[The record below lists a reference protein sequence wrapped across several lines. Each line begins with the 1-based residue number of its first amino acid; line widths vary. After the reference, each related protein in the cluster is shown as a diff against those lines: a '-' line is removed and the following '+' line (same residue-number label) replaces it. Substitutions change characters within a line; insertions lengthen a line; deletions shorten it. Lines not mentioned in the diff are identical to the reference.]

1 MTVPAIIFLSLLGIV
16 VLISLWQ
23 FGVWFYEIHDK
34 NTKYKAATGQAQ
46 RSGKPMLVI
55 GGPWGGKQ
63 YRHWINKPAHG
74 GGDVCVDIDP
84 NAIQGHPC
92 GCIASVTHIPFRDKT
107 FGAAFASHLL
117 EHLPNSRN
125 AMMAMSELY
134 RVADEVFICYPSKQ
148 SIGGW
153 ITKGHHLWI
162 NQKGDT
168 TTFEERDGSRKT
180 EEYRRKRS

>member
-1 MTVPAIIFLSLLGIV
+1 MTALTVVLLALLGV
-16 VLISLWQ
+16 VVVIALWQ
-23 FGVWFYEIHDK
+23 LAVWFYEIHDK
-34 NTKYKAATGQAQ
+34 NQKYKAAAEQTA

-74 GGDVCVDIDP
+74 GGDVCMDIDP
-84 NAIQGHPC
+84 HAIQGHPC
-92 GCIASVTHIPFRDKT
+92 GIIASVTNIPAGDKL

-117 EHLPNSRN
+117 EHLPNSDD
-125 AMMAMSELY
+125 AVAALTELH
-134 RVADEVFICYPSKQ
+134 RVAEKVYICYPSKQ

-162 NQKGDT
+162 NQQGDMT
-168 TTFEERDGSRKT
+168 TVEERDGAKKTVTYTRK
-180 EEYRRKRS
+180 